1 MLQGVY
7 SRMNVYTMHL
17 FNSYNS
23 ILINNYVF
31 DVNSKGM
38 VIMYI
43 FSIFNKLVFSRHGV
57 ETAVYFYLSGD
68 RYLLIQVE
76 DTHNVRRSPVQ

>member
-1 MLQGVY
+1 M
-7 SRMNVYTMHL
+7 
-17 FNSYNS
+17 
-23 ILINNYVF
+23 YVF